1 MFFLSTETSYVAVF
15 FVAVLVWG
23 LGDDRLG
30 ESISSVHRDLSPTP
44 SAHSKSQA
52 LQSLGEAEAGES

>member
-23 LGDDRLG
+23 LGDDSLG
-30 ESISSVHRDLSPTP
+30 EEHFLCTQGPTP